1 MIFGGTFSTRFQ
13 VTDVASWTPNAA
25 INRDAQQPRQVTLLP
40 CIDTQA
46 SRMDE
51 WKCMGTL
58 TVPENMATRK
68 VVMFKEENYF
78 VAGVVVP
85 LCF

>member
-1 MIFGGTFSTRFQ
+1 
-13 VTDVASWTPNAA
+13 
-25 INRDAQQPRQVTLLP
+25 
-40 CIDTQA
+40 
-46 SRMDE
+46 MDE